1 MLVNIDKNNY
11 ITCAVCDGVILEN
24 GIEVNSP
31 LNIDDFWQ
39 NFRAYKLENHQ
50 LIKDE
55 NKLKEILYNENL
67 QNLRLKRE
75 KICFPIINRGVLWYN
90 TLTENQKN
98 ELNNWYKAWLDV
110 TLTLE
115 EPQIP
120 NWI

>member
-11 ITCAVCDGVILEN
+11 VTCVVCDGVILEN

-31 LNIDDFWQ
+31 LNMDDFWQ

-55 NKLKEILYNENL
+55 DKLKEILYNENL
-67 QNLRLKRE
+67 ENLRLKRD
-75 KICFPIINRGVLWYN
+75 KICFPIINRGILWYN
-90 TLTENQKN
+90 TLTENEKN

-120 NWI
+120 DWI

>member
-31 LNIDDFWQ
+31 LDIEDFWQ
-39 NFRAYKLENHQ
+39 NFQAYKLENHQ

-75 KICFPIINRGVLWYN
+75 KICFSIVNRGVLWYN

-120 NWI
+120 SWI

>member
-31 LNIDDFWQ
+31 LDIDDFWQ
-39 NFRAYKLENHQ
+39 NFQAYKLENHQ

-120 NWI
+120 SWI

>member
-11 ITCAVCDGVILEN
+11 IICAVCDGVILEN
-24 GIEVNSP
+24 GIEVDEP
-31 LNIDDFWQ
+31 QNIDNFW
-39 NFRAYKLENHQ
+39 ENHSSYQ
-50 LIKDE
+50 LINGELVLDE
-55 NKLKEILYNENL
+55 KKLQQDKQEAQIN
-67 QNLRLKRE
+67 NLRIKRE
-75 KICFPIINRGVLWYN
+75 KICFPIVNRGVLWYN

-120 NWI
+120 SWI